1 LNGQESDNP
10 LPPIRDRAMRYL
22 ARREHTRL
30 ELARKLTRAGYQE
43 EDIESVL
50 KDFIRLGWLSDE
62 RFAENYVQQKQAR
75 FGNLKLASELRNR
88 GVDES
93 TMQQLLS
100 SAKETELDR
109 AREIWKKKFDA
120 VPENAKDKAR
130 QMRFLQGRGFSI
142 DTILHVISNSLD

>member
-30 ELARKLTRAGYQE
+30 ELARKLTRVGYQE

-75 FGNLKLASELRNR
+75 FGNLKLASELRSR

-109 AREIWKKKFDA
+109 AREIWKKKFGA